1 LEHIYVKTQEAIQIV
16 CDALESNEMSN
27 HDAEIIARHLVLAE
41 TDGQLG
47 HGLSRVKSYIEQ
59 IQSGKVNIRSSIN
72 AEFQG
77 KGWLV
82 LDADHGFAFPALDQ
96 AYLQTTPLIRE
107 HGALLVTINKSHHAG
122 VLGHHVER
130 YAEQGIVALMFSN
143 TPAAMAP
150 WGGSTPIFG
159 TNPIAFA
166 CPRGNDFPLVID
178 LSLAKVARGKVMRA
192 KVEGKRIP
200 NDWAVDP
207 DGIATTDPEQALKGA
222 MLPIGDAK
230 GAALA
235 LMVELITAGLAGAHY
250 GFQASSFMDTKS
262 SEPNV
267 AQTIILIAP
276 PPERIAHFETL
287 FSAILTQRDTRLP
300 GVNRF
305 KKRADVAKNGL
316 KILKDDYKYILSQAK

>member
-1 LEHIYVKTQEAIQIV
+1 
-16 CDALESNEMSN
+16 M
-27 HDAEIIARHLVLAE
+27 
-41 TDGQLG
+41 
-47 HGLSRVKSYIEQ
+47 
-59 IQSGKVNIRSSIN
+59 
-72 AEFQG
+72 
-77 KGWLV
+77 
-82 LDADHGFAFPALDQ
+82 
-96 AYLQTTPLIRE
+96 
-107 HGALLVTINKSHHAG
+107 
-122 VLGHHVER
+122 
-130 YAEQGIVALMFSN
+130 
-143 TPAAMAP
+143 
-150 WGGSTPIFG
+150 
-159 TNPIAFA
+159 
-166 CPRGNDFPLVID
+166 ID

-250 GFQASSFMDTKS
+250 GFQASSFLDTKS

-300 GVNRF
+300 GVHPYKNRG
-305 KKRADVAKNGL
+305 AVAKYGL
-316 KILKDDYKYILSQAK
+316 KMLRDDYKYILSYAKE

>member
-1 LEHIYVKTQEAIQIV
+1 MQIV
-16 CDALESNEMSN
+16 CDALEANEMSN

-77 KGWLV
+77 KGWLA

-96 AYLQTTPLIRE
+96 AYLQTTPLILE

-250 GFQASSFMDTKS
+250 GFQASSFLDTKS

-300 GVNRF
+300 GINRF
-305 KKRADVAKNGL
+305 KKRADVLKNGL

>member
-1 LEHIYVKTQEAIQIV
+1 MQIV
-16 CDALESNEMSN
+16 CDALQSNEMSN
-27 HDAEIIARHLVLAE
+27 HDAKIIARHLVLAE

-47 HGLSRVKSYIEQ
+47 HGLSRVKSYVEQ
-59 IQSGKVNIRSSIN
+59 IQSGKVNIRSLIKV
-72 AEFQG
+72 EFQG
-77 KGWLV
+77 KGWLA

-96 AYLQTTPLIRE
+96 AYLLTMPLIRE

-130 YAEQGIVALMFSN
+130 YAEQGVVALMFSN
-143 TPAAMAP
+143 TPAAIAP

-178 LSLAKVARGKVMRA
+178 LSLTKVARGKVMRA

-235 LMVELITAGLAGAHY
+235 LMVELMTAGLAGAHY
-250 GFQASSFMDTKS
+250 GFQASSFLDTES

-300 GVNRF
+300 GINRF
-305 KKRADVAKNGL
+305 KNRADVLKNGL

>member
-1 LEHIYVKTQEAIQIV
+1 MQIV
-16 CDALESNEMSN
+16 CDALQSNEMSN
-27 HDAEIIARHLVLAE
+27 HDAKIIARHLVLAE

-47 HGLSRVKSYIEQ
+47 HGLSRVKSYVEQ
-59 IQSGKVNIRSSIN
+59 IQSGKVNIRSLIKV
-72 AEFQG
+72 EFQG
-77 KGWLV
+77 KGWLA

-96 AYLQTTPLIRE
+96 AYLLTMPLIRE

-130 YAEQGIVALMFSN
+130 YAEQGVVALMFSN

-178 LSLAKVARGKVMRA
+178 LSLTKVARGKVMRA
-192 KVEGKRIP
+192 KVEGRRIP

-250 GFQASSFMDTKS
+250 GFQASSFLDTES

-300 GVNRF
+300 GINRF
-305 KKRADVAKNGL
+305 KKRADVLKNGL

>member
-1 LEHIYVKTQEAIQIV
+1 MQIV
-16 CDALESNEMSN
+16 CDAFQSNEMSN
-27 HDAEIIARHLVLAE
+27 HDAKIIARHLVLAE

-47 HGLSRVKSYIEQ
+47 HGLSRVKSYVEQ
-59 IQSGKVNIRSSIN
+59 IQSGKVNIRSLIKV
-72 AEFQG
+72 EFQG
-77 KGWLV
+77 KGWLA

-96 AYLQTTPLIRE
+96 AYLLTMPLIRE

-130 YAEQGIVALMFSN
+130 YAEQGVIALMFSN

-178 LSLAKVARGKVMRA
+178 LSLTKVARGKVMRA

-250 GFQASSFMDTKS
+250 GFQASSFLDTES

-300 GVNRF
+300 GINRF
-305 KKRADVAKNGL
+305 KNRADVLKNGL

>member
-1 LEHIYVKTQEAIQIV
+1 MQIV
-16 CDALESNEMSN
+16 CDALISTGVSKN
-27 HDAEIIARHLVLAE
+27 DAEIIARHLVSAE

-47 HGLSRVKSYIEQ
+47 HGLSRVKSYLAQ
-59 IQSGKVNIRSSIN
+59 IKSRKVNIRSSIN
-72 AEFQG
+72 AEFRG
-77 KGWLV
+77 RGWLAI
-82 LDADHGFAFPALDQ
+82 DADHGFAFPALEQ
-96 AYLQTTPLIRE
+96 AFLKSMPLIRE

-130 YAEQGIVALMFSN
+130 YAEQGVVALMFSN

-166 CPRGNDFPLVID
+166 CPRGNEFPLVID

-250 GFQASSFMDTKS
+250 GFQASSFLDTRS
-262 SEPNV
+262 SAPNV
-267 AQTIILIAP
+267 AQTLFLIAP
-276 PPERIAHFETL
+276 PADRMAHFETL
-287 FSAILTQRDTRLP
+287 FSAILTQSNTRLP
-300 GVNRF
+300 GINRL

-316 KILKDDYKYILSQAK
+316 KIPKDEYAYILSVANK

>member
-1 LEHIYVKTQEAIQIV
+1 
-16 CDALESNEMSN
+16 MSN

-82 LDADHGFAFPALDQ
+82 LDADHGFASPALDQ
-96 AYLQTTPLIRE
+96 AYLQTTPLIHE

-130 YAEQGIVALMFSN
+130 YAEQGVVALMFSN

-166 CPRGNDFPLVID
+166 CPRGNEFPLVID

-235 LMVELITAGLAGAHY
+235 LMVELITAGLAGAH
-250 GFQASSFMDTKS
+250 
-262 SEPNV
+262 
-267 AQTIILIAP
+267 
-276 PPERIAHFETL
+276 
-287 FSAILTQRDTRLP
+287 
-300 GVNRF
+300 
-305 KKRADVAKNGL
+305 
-316 KILKDDYKYILSQAK
+316 